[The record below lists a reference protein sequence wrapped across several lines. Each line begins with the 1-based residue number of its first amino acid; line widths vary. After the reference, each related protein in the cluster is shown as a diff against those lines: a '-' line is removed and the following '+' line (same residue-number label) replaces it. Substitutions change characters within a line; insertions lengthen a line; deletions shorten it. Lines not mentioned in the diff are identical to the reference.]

1 MLRKILLVLV
11 LISLTV
17 AFGCK
22 KKEAEPVMPSMTD
35 IQKQAETAG
44 QDAAKKAD
52 AAKTEAG
59 KEMEKAGEELQK

>member
-11 LISLTV
+11 LISLTI

-22 KKEAEPVMPSMTD
+22 KKETTPAMPSMTD

-44 QDAAKKAD
+44 QDAAKEAD

-59 KEMEKAGEELQK
+59 KEVEKTGEELQK